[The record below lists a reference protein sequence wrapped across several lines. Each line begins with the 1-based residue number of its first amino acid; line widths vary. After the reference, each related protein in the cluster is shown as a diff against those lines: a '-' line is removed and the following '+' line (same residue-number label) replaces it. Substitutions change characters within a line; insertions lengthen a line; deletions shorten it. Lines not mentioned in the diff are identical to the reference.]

1 MQRNRL
7 KLWIIFSSVCAA
19 IFCLFLFL
27 GLGFRLKTVDVE
39 FQSRLPQEQT
49 KLESGIQEKIKD
61 YFPYNKNIIVLN
73 FNKTIQSIEKDYPY
87 LKINQVIKNFP
98 NVARVYISERVP
110 KYRVQDS
117 LDESMWLVLDE
128 DFKVLEKL
136 TNEQL
141 HQENMYNNMSFF
153 DKTIEISKDI
163 LESNNNVGE
172 KIGGYEKLSSDVNQ
186 IMSGIYGKTE
196 DYSLV
201 FKIEIISS
209 KNTSNYRIIM
219 KNNAREDYKGCAI
232 VIDGETDLKI
242 KAFVGATT
250 FQEEVKDNSINI
262 PSTIIIIEYKN
273 GKPYGIIRTKSEE

>member
-110 KYRVQDS
+110 KYRVQAYS
-117 LDESMWLVLDE
+117 DESMWLVLDE

-163 LESNNNVGE
+163 LVSNNNIGE
-172 KIGGYEKLSSDVNQ
+172 KISGYEKLSTDVNQ

-201 FKIEIISS
+201 FKIEIASS
-209 KNTSNYRIIM
+209 KDTSNYRIIM
-219 KNNAREDYKGCAI
+219 KNNAREDYNGCAI

-250 FQEEVKDNSINI
+250 FQEEVKDDSINI
-262 PSTIIIIEYKN
+262 PSTVIIIEYKN
-273 GKPYGIIRTKSEE
+273 GKFIGTKIENSSL